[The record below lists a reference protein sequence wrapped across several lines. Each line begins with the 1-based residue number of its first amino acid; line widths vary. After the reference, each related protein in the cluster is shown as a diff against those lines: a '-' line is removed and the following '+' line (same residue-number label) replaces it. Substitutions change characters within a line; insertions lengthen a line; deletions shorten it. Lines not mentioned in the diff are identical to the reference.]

1 MKPGYYDDKLSAK
14 RLKRVYD
21 IATPGVRRY
30 LDAEAAHVLAFIRP
44 GYSVLE
50 LGCGYG
56 RILPALAAKAK
67 LVTGIDTSCASLE
80 LARETLADARN
91 VLLTAADAVKLPF
104 RNTAFDVVACV
115 QNGISA
121 FHVDQRASIEEALRV
136 TKVGGTALFS
146 SYSDKFWDER
156 LEWFELQA
164 DAGLL
169 GEIDYER
176 TGDGVIVCKDGFT
189 ATTVGPD
196 EFRALTAG
204 LNADVNITEV
214 DGSSVF
220 CEIIVG
226 GD

>member
-1 MKPGYYDDKLSAK
+1 MTPGYYDDKLSAE

-30 LDAEAAHVLAFIRP
+30 LEAEVEHVLAFIRP

-50 LGCGYG
+50 SGCGYG
-56 RILPALAAKAK
+56 RVFPALAVKAAS
-67 LVTGIDTSCASLE
+67 VVGIDMSCASLE
-80 LARETLADARN
+80 LARGPLADARN
-91 VLLTAADAVKLPF
+91 VRLAAADAVKLPF
-104 RNTAFDVVACV
+104 RDAVFDVVACV

-121 FHVDQRASIEEALRV
+121 FHVDQRTLIAEAVRV

-164 DAGLL
+164 NVGLL

-176 TGDGVIVCKDGFT
+176 TGDGTIVCKDGFT
-189 ATTVGPD
+189 ATTVGSD

-204 LNADVNITEV
+204 LNAEVNVTEV
-214 DGSSVF
+214 DGSSIF